1 LSSPP
6 QAHDFTAVRIFG
18 FLFVGAG
25 VAILLDNLDILSFH
39 RWWHLSW
46 EFVFPGLL
54 ILAGIYFLTK
64 HNKVPVPPPP
74 PDPSNTGSPAAED
87 QIPPAA
93 PPSNEGPNIKTLRR
107 SLTDKKLFGICGG
120 VGEYFDIDPTIIRIV
135 YAAFTIISG
144 GTGILLYLLFY
155 LVIPEGQPQPISPR

>member
-1 LSSPP
+1 M
-6 QAHDFTAVRIFG
+6 
-18 FLFVGAG
+18 
-25 VAILLDNLDILSFH
+25 
-39 RWWHLSW
+39 
-46 EFVFPGLL
+46 
-54 ILAGIYFLTK
+54 
-64 HNKVPVPPPP
+64 
-74 PDPSNTGSPAAED
+74 
-87 QIPPAA
+87 
-93 PPSNEGPNIKTLRR
+93 KTLRR